1 MVGARAAR
9 ARDDALRV
17 VAFEERMG
25 ADREP
30 DEVYAAKQKLGPF
43 IQGLLDSCCKDQPE
57 TLQPWLLA
65 KLVETYP
72 AGAKGLKLEPE
83 ATAWK
88 KRTATVPIIAKKQLL
103 QYLDDI
109 RWSPTVSALAEQCCY
124 KRPGDAKAFMIEILA
139 AGDAF
144 TEMEVTADADAAAA
158 KMQALQR
165 GRMERKKRADAKAAE
180 KAAEKKEMDA
190 AAAKMQAARRGHADR
205 KVAKEL
211 QLEKEMAKKAEREA
225 AEAKAAAEAAAEA
238 AKQAAAATKMQAIQ
252 RGNMA
257 RMGPKTRAE
266 AMAEAEAAKQAAEA
280 PPEPAADE
288 LPSSN
293 PETDAAAAKLQA
305 VQRGKKERDAY
316 LAAKKEREAAAVKMQ
331 SMQRGKNARKKL
343 GEA

>member
-1 MVGARAAR
+1 
-9 ARDDALRV
+9 
-17 VAFEERMG
+17 MG

-83 ATAWK
+83 ATA
-88 KRTATVPIIAKKQLL
+88 
-103 QYLDDI
+103 
-109 RWSPTVSALAEQCCY
+109 ALAEQCCY

>member
-1 MVGARAAR
+1 
-9 ARDDALRV
+9 
-17 VAFEERMG
+17 MG

-144 TEMEVTADADAAAA
+144 TEMEVTAD
-158 KMQALQR
+158 
-165 GRMERKKRADAKAAE
+165 
-180 KAAEKKEMDA
+180 
-190 AAAKMQAARRGHADR
+190 
-205 KVAKEL
+205 V
-211 QLEKEMAKKAEREA
+211 
-225 AEAKAAAEAAAEA
+225 AEA
-238 AKQAAAATKMQAIQ
+238 
-252 RGNMA
+252 
-257 RMGPKTRAE
+257 
-266 AMAEAEAAKQAAEA
+266 
-280 PPEPAADE
+280 
-288 LPSSN
+288 
-293 PETDAAAAKLQA
+293 
-305 VQRGKKERDAY
+305 
-316 LAAKKEREAAAVKMQ
+316 
-331 SMQRGKNARKKL
+331 SMSP
-343 GEA
+343 

>member
-1 MVGARAAR
+1 
-9 ARDDALRV
+9 
-17 VAFEERMG
+17 MG

-30 DEVYAAKQKLGPF
+30 NEVYAAKQKLGPF

-57 TLQPWLLA
+57 MLQPWLLA
-65 KLVETYP
+65 KLIETYP

-144 TEMEVTADADAAAA
+144 TETEVTADADAAAA

-180 KAAEKKEMDA
+180 KAAEKKEMDV

-238 AKQAAAATKMQAIQ
+238 AKQAAAAT
-252 RGNMA
+252 
-257 RMGPKTRAE
+257 
-266 AMAEAEAAKQAAEA
+266 
-280 PPEPAADE
+280 
-288 LPSSN
+288 
-293 PETDAAAAKLQA
+293 
-305 VQRGKKERDAY
+305 
-316 LAAKKEREAAAVKMQ
+316 
-331 SMQRGKNARKKL
+331 
-343 GEA
+343 